1 MHNKQSNSQAMSEN
15 YEIDKVDIQILH
27 LLMQDAMTPFTEI
40 AQKIGVSPGTIHV
53 RMKKMDAMGLI
64 KSSHLMVNPQK
75 LGYGITAFLGVY
87 LDKSSMYDSVVKEL
101 EKIPE
106 IVDCHYMT
114 GTYSMFLKIICKDTN
129 HLKKVLHDG
138 IQPINGIDRTETSIS
153 LEESFSRPMRI
164 ELNGRKDF

>member
-1 MHNKQSNSQAMSEN
+1 MSEN

-27 LLMQDAMTPFTEI
+27 LLMQNAMMPFTEI

-53 RMKKMDAMGLI
+53 RMKKMDSIGLI
-64 KSSHLMVNPQK
+64 KSSHLMVNPLK

-87 LDKSSMYDSVVKEL
+87 LDKSSMYDNVVKEL

-114 GTYSMFLKIICKDTN
+114 GTYSMFIKIICKDTM
-129 HLKKVLHDG
+129 HLKQILHDS
-138 IQPINGIDRTETSIS
+138 IQQIGGIDRTETFIS
-153 LEESFSRPMRI
+153 LEESFSRPMKQ
-164 ELNGRKDF
+164 ELPKKN